1 MINKNMAPTKK
12 KVTRTTKRKTI
23 KQNLTTI
30 TTNTTLSAIEND
42 DDNEIQTI
50 QNRESKYQTEK
61 HSKEQVECNNSTFP
75 SSNMVS
81 NQSNKNSMTE
91 PINNNNT
98 GIMRQKIH
106 SRNQVE

>member
-1 MINKNMAPTKK
+1 M
-12 KVTRTTKRKTI
+12 
-23 KQNLTTI
+23 TI

-42 DDNEIQTI
+42 DDNEIQAI
-50 QNRESKYQTEK
+50 QNRESEYQTDK

-75 SSNMVS
+75 SSNMVN

-98 GIMRQKIH
+98 GTTRQKIH
-106 SRNQVE
+106 